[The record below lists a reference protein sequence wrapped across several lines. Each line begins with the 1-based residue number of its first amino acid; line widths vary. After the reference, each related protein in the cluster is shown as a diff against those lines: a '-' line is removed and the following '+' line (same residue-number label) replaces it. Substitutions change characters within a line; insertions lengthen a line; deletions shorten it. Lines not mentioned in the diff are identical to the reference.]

1 VNARDDEEYVR
12 MPRST
17 MDRLAGVL
25 ADGHEHDSRVAKAA
39 HEAGRRQ
46 VTRDLAAEAKAE
58 KATQR
63 QLLEALR
70 AAEPPERWRVRG
82 EQRTRETFGAP
93 HPRDFPG
100 RERQRQAEERERE
113 AG

>member
-1 VNARDDEEYVR
+1 MSARDDEEYVR
-12 MPRST
+12 VPRST

-25 ADGHEHDSRVAKAA
+25 ADGHAHDERVAKAA
-39 HEAGRRQ
+39 HEAGRGQ

-58 KATQR
+58 KAVQHG
-63 QLLEALR
+63 LLDALR

-82 EQRTRETFGAP
+82 EQRTRETFGAA

-100 RERQRQAEERERE
+100 RPRQQERERE